1 MSAGAPTHL
10 LLVRTDHLGDMLLTL
25 PMVDAV
31 KTAFPGCRVT
41 VLASPVN
48 AEAARH
54 HAGVDHVEVD
64 PLEAKGSGLRGV
76 GPLARQ
82 VRALGCDAAVVVHP
96 TPRLALAVW
105 LGRVPVR
112 VGTAYRAYSVL
123 FNRRVREHRRRPPWK
138 HESQYNVNLLEPLGV
153 GPVEAR
159 PFRWRV
165 SAEEAQA
172 VDAVL
177 REQRVGDG
185 RFAVLHPGSAGSNLN
200 WAPAQY
206 GELGRRLAA
215 DGLRVTVTGG
225 PSETGLT
232 AAVCAASGAGAIDL
246 GGRLSLSHL
255 AALLQRSVLYVG
267 SSTGPTHLAA
277 AVGTPIVAL
286 YSPLRSAAPVRW
298 RPLGERVEV
307 LTPAVDLVCPKCLG
321 AACPYYHCMERHLAV
336 DAAIAAAQRLLTSP
350 QTSPPHPSPRSGD
363 CR

>member
-1 MSAGAPTHL
+1 MSAGAPAHV

-31 KTAFPGCRVT
+31 KAAWPRCRVS
-41 VLASPVN
+41 VLASSAN

-54 HAGVDHVEVD
+54 HAGVDHVELD

-76 GPLARQ
+76 GALARQ
-82 VRALGCDAAVVVHP
+82 LRALRCDAAVVVHP

-105 LGRVPVR
+105 LAGVPVR
-112 VGTAYRAYSVL
+112 VGTAYRAYAFL

-159 PFRWRV
+159 AFQWLVAPEDAR
-165 SAEEAQA
+165 A
-172 VDAVL
+172 VEAVL
-177 REQRVGDG
+177 TEAALAGAP
-185 RFAVLHPGSAGSNLN
+185 FAVLHPGSAGSNLN
-200 WAPAQY
+200 WSPEQY
-206 GELGRRLAA
+206 AALGRRLAA
-215 DGLRVTVTGG
+215 DGMRLVVTGG
-225 PSETGLT
+225 PTETALT
-232 AAVCAASGAGAIDL
+232 ATVAAAIGAAAVDL
-246 GGRLSLSHL
+246 GGRLTLPEL
-255 AALLQRSVLYVG
+255 AALLRRSRLYVG

-298 RPLGERVEV
+298 RPLGARVEV

-336 DAAIAAAQRLLTSP
+336 EQAVAAARRVVGHETD
-350 QTSPPHPSPRSGD
+350 HP
-363 CR
+363 